1 MKRRI
6 YAPHE
11 VTMREKI
18 IFSVLLVYCVA
29 LTLIGT
35 DIYAPSMPS
44 MAKYFG
50 VNADAIQH
58 TITMNLIGLTFM
70 PFFFGF
76 MADWKG
82 RRFTVLFGLSVFTI
96 GSIFC
101 ALSESLTFVYLGRLL
116 QGSGGAS
123 IAVSGLASIRDLYNR
138 EEAAK
143 VVAYQGIA
151 ISASPAFA
159 PFIGG
164 LIEVHLDWHWNFYVV
179 LFLAALGLLLSFLYY
194 FEIAQRHEQ
203 PKKTA
208 KGSLMNF
215 KKLLKSPRF
224 LSLALIHP
232 SLFSGMWCFITV
244 SAFYFIEVLKLSPDV
259 YGRFVMFSVFAY
271 PLSTFIL
278 TRVVG
283 KLGLERSVFLGVIIS
298 ALGAFLLL
306 VSYWMSPLDP
316 YLIYS
321 SQAVVILGMGF
332 IFSPTISIC
341 ISMHEGTAGA
351 ASALLS
357 TFRMGGAVIGSYM
370 ATLFYDYTLFSTVV
384 YILCTAV
391 LALIFYLTHYKLV
404 ENKTQPMQS

>member
-1 MKRRI
+1 MKRKI

-11 VTMREKI
+11 VTTREKI

-29 LTLIGT
+29 LTLIAT

-44 MAKYFG
+44 MAKHFG
-50 VNADAIQH
+50 VQADAIQH
-58 TITMNLIGLTFM
+58 TITMNLIGLTLM

-76 MADWKG
+76 MADWRG
-82 RRFTVLFGLSVFTI
+82 RRFTVLFGLTVFTI
-96 GSIFC
+96 GSLFC
-101 ALSESLTFVYLGRLL
+101 ALSESLPLIYLGRLL

-123 IAVSGLASIRDLYNR
+123 IAVAGLASVKDLYNR

-164 LIEVHLDWHWNFYVV
+164 LIEVHLDWHWNFYIV
-179 LFLAALGLLLSFLYY
+179 LVLSALGLLLSFLYY
-194 FEIAQRHEQ
+194 FEIAQPHDQ

-215 KKLLKSPRF
+215 KKLLRSPQF

-232 SLFSGMWCFITV
+232 SLFSGLWCFITV
-244 SAFYFIEVLKLSPDV
+244 SAFYFIDVVELSPDI
-259 YGRFVMFSVFAY
+259 YGRFVMFSVLAY
-271 PLSTFIL
+271 PVSTFLL

-283 KLGLERSVFLGVIIS
+283 KLGLEHSVFLGVIIS
-298 ALGAFLLL
+298 IIGAFLLL
-306 VSYWMSPLDP
+306 AFYWISPLNP
-316 YLIYS
+316 YLIYPA
-321 SQAVVILGMGF
+321 QALFIFGMGF
-332 IFSPTISIC
+332 VFAPTVSIC
-341 ISMHEGTAGA
+341 IGMHEGTAGA

-357 TFRMGGAVIGSYM
+357 IFRMGGGAIGSCI
-370 ATLFYDYTLFSTVV
+370 ATLFYDYTLFSTVI
-384 YILCTAV
+384 YILGMSV
-391 LALIFYLTHYKLV
+391 LAAVFYFIHWRFARH
-404 ENKTQPMQS
+404 SA